1 MKEVNDAE
9 SCQKHCQELLACKFW
24 TYNANKKVCRRQTEK
39 APTAVGTCDHCTRGP
54 KYCQG
59 NMGTMELSFILSFY
73 LLCLFQNFVSRNPSI

>member
-9 SCQKHCQELLACKFW
+9 SCQKHCQELSACEFW

-39 APTAVGTCDHCTRGP
+39 APTAVGTCAHCTRGP

-59 NMGTMELSFILSFY
+59 KQDFAASLTSY
-73 LLCLFQNFVSRNPSI
+73 QN